1 MNPQNSFPSPESLDE
16 LTRMELRV
24 AQRADELLHQ
34 TNTRRSDRELWQEA
48 EAEVWTVLNR
58 QRPVSR
64 EDRTK

>member
-1 MNPQNSFPSPESLDE
+1 MNPQNPFRPSEYLDE

-34 TNTRRSDRELWQEA
+34 TNARRSDRELWQEA
-48 EAEVWTVLNR
+48 EAEVWTARNR

-64 EDRTK
+64 EA